1 MTVTIVPPMVRVPE
15 DDGNVTICL
24 EANTGIATNLE
35 VDITVSEKPTPDA
48 SEHLRC
54 MFGNTSNLRGLH
66 TCEEDTNQI

>member
-15 DDGNVTICL
+15 GDGNVTICL

-48 SEHLRC
+48 SE
-54 MFGNTSNLRGLH
+54 
-66 TCEEDTNQI
+66 